1 MRKKNSNFWGTIVLS
16 DPRPHAHGSQ
26 IGSSWM
32 FENSVKVNKCMNVS
46 NSEILAGNGNVKV

>member
-1 MRKKNSNFWGTIVLS
+1 VLS
-16 DPRPHAHGSQ
+16 DPHPHAHGSQ
-26 IGSSWM
+26 IGSS